1 MIIINA
7 VTNEHMSQDDVDTE
21 IGYTVEEEINVNYMY
36 VIDEPAEYKEVVVAE
51 YPATGG
57 KDVEFQEVKPEIGH
71 YNMLDTDGKK
81 LPYYIEVP
89 LEQLSKTD
97 PNYRT
102 YFVQFYHEYTPQQI
116 AEREQFREEMRI
128 QGEIEQAKHDR
139 LMATPDRVDQVEG
152 AQDDIILLLADIVG
166 GA

>member
-1 MIIINA
+1 MIFINA
-7 VTNEHMSQDDVDTE
+7 ETNEHMTEDQIDPE
-21 IGYTVEEEINVNYMY
+21 IGYTIEEEVRVNYMY
-36 VIDEPAEYKEVVVAE
+36 VIDEPAEYKEVVIAE

-57 KDVEFQEVKPEIGH
+57 KDVEFQEVKAEIGH
-71 YNMLDTDGKK
+71 YDMLDMEGNK

-89 LEQLSKTD
+89 LDQLSKTD

-102 YFVQFYHEYTPQQI
+102 YFIQFYYDYTPQEI
-116 AEREQFREEMRI
+116 AEREQWRI
-128 QGEIEQAKHDR
+128 EAEAQAAIEQAKHDR